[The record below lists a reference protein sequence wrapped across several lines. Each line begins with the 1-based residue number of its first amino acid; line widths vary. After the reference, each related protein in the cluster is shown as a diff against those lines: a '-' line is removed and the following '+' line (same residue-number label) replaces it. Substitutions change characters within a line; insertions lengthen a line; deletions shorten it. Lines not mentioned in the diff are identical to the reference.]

1 MLGTSPERKL
11 KYLMPCCNNNDD
23 DNDDDD
29 DNHDDDDD
37 NDDDDDDNHDDDDDD
52 HEDDDKLLSNK
63 SSLCKILS
71 LHSIGAN
78 CNRPSLIAATVLPIQ
93 CLTT

>member
-1 MLGTSPERKL
+1 
-11 KYLMPCCNNNDD
+11 MPCCNNNDD
-23 DNDDDD
+23 DD
-29 DNHDDDDD
+29 
-37 NDDDDDDNHDDDDDD
+37 DDDDDD
-52 HEDDDKLLSNK
+52 HHHDDDKLLSNK